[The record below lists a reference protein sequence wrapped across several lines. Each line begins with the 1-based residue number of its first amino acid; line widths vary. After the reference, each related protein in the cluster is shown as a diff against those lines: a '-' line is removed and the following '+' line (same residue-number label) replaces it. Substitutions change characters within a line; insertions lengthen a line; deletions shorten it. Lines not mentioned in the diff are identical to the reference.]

1 MKNIL
6 IILLLAFSSVSSFAK
21 KDINAWKNEKSID
34 QQFIVFKQNLNYW
47 NGSYI
52 FKEPQLD
59 EFYKTLMDSVLVFKN
74 EKIKSAM
81 LNVSLQTELETAINQ
96 MEESKAKLD
105 ESLKWQNSIVVL
117 GIPTNKTV
125 FMYIVYG
132 IILALLVLLSLA
144 YLINKRSGRI
154 ARIAKNEYIELK
166 EEFDAY
172 KKNSLE
178 RYTRINTELHHTR
191 LELNRKFQI
200 RS

>member
-81 LNVSLQTELETAINQ
+81 LNVSLQAELDNSSKTNGRIK
-96 MEESKAKLD
+96 SKA
-105 ESLKWQNSIVVL
+105 
-117 GIPTNKTV
+117 
-125 FMYIVYG
+125 
-132 IILALLVLLSLA
+132 
-144 YLINKRSGRI
+144 R
-154 ARIAKNEYIELK
+154 
-166 EEFDAY
+166 
-172 KKNSLE
+172 
-178 RYTRINTELHHTR
+178 
-191 LELNRKFQI
+191 
-200 RS
+200 

>member
-1 MKNIL
+1 
-6 IILLLAFSSVSSFAK
+6 
-21 KDINAWKNEKSID
+21 
-34 QQFIVFKQNLNYW
+34 
-47 NGSYI
+47 
-52 FKEPQLD
+52 
-59 EFYKTLMDSVLVFKN
+59 
-74 EKIKSAM
+74 
-81 LNVSLQTELETAINQ
+81 

-125 FMYIVYG
+125 FTYIVYG
-132 IILALLVLLSLA
+132 IILALLALLGLA